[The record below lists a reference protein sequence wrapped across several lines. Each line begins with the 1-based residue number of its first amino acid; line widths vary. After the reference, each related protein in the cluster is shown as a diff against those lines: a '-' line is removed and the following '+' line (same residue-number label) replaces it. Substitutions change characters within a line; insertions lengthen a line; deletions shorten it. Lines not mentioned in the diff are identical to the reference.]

1 MTNRKSKI
9 FFRNLLYQSFDLRY
23 YMPYFRMKIFLTPKF
38 DLFESNIR
46 IIISDDV
53 LNSRISDLCKAFISR
68 GYPTSMVQRI
78 SKKVLNTKRDLSVI
92 VKKSV
97 INNDAVVS
105 NNVRIVSI
113 LALMKCC

>member
-1 MTNRKSKI
+1 
-9 FFRNLLYQSFDLRY
+9 
-23 YMPYFRMKIFLTPKF
+23 
-38 DLFESNIR
+38 
-46 IIISDDV
+46 
-53 LNSRISDLCKAFISR
+53 
-68 GYPTSMVQRI
+68 MVQRI